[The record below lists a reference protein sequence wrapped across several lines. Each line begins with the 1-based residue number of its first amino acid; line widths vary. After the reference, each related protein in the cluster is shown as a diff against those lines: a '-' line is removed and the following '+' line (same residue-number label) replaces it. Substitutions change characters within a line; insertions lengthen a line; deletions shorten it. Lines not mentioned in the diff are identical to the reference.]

1 MRPVSLTITS
11 FGPFRETQRISFESL
26 AEIFLITGKTGSGKT
41 TVFDALMFALYG
53 KLPGTRDPKSIVSDY
68 MDENA
73 APSVELVFTTGGRRF
88 KIIRQPQFAR
98 KTAGGRELKTP
109 SPPTAALYRMEGS
122 SWKPVPGKLT
132 EINDCIEE
140 MLRLTADEFS
150 KIVLLPQGEFQK
162 FLVAD
167 TKDKTRLLEKL
178 FPTSRHE
185 EIGRIIKARYLDRKK
200 EADMTAA
207 ARESLA
213 AEFDPAAYDAALS
226 DLTEGLSATETLLS
240 RARQD
245 MSSATEALASARET
259 ESDFIELD
267 RNAAALKQMAEK
279 SGEIAEAG
287 RRASAAR
294 EALEIMP
301 VINARAEVMDE
312 IVSVKGKI
320 SAAEKFIE
328 SEKAALA
335 LVAGKEAAIP
345 GLESEIAKLT
355 EETGR
360 INSLLPRAKTLSDK
374 KTELKKLEESCS
386 QAADK
391 INVLKKK
398 LEKTV
403 SAKNTLRA
411 EIDQAEKKLLPYEEI
426 VRELADVSMRCADI
440 SAASAKN
447 AEAEKAA
454 QVISRSRTEMREHEE
469 RLALLKEEEAGLA
482 RRRDAS
488 TAAGLAHMLKKGEPC
503 PVCGSTEHPLPA
515 RGESFSPD
523 ESGRLASLSSV
534 ISAAEKA
541 IAGLAERAANH
552 SAILAALRAEITA
565 LSGDG
570 ETLAGISEKKKS
582 LEEKIKSLETMRA
595 GLAAEKKRYAGIE
608 DEAASLSADIEK
620 SSSDMRSALVARDT
634 LRNEIDSLSRECGD
648 PEKLSASVERH
659 KKEIAAKK
667 EKIDGIIKEKKDKE
681 LGIEGASR
689 RLDSLRESLESLE
702 LKKSGL
708 DGQISAEAAA
718 RGFASPDEARNAC
731 LEKSAILTLEKTV
744 REFQEEK
751 KSAEKALEFLMKKT
765 AGKQRPDTASIEK
778 RHAELSKSAAEIEK
792 KAGDERIRIH
802 ELKSRKERYDSL
814 TGTIDRLLR
823 ETESLAALSNDLNGR
838 NPKNL
843 TFQNFVL
850 GAYLEEVARHASA
863 RLHSMS
869 EERYTLVLNE
879 EISHGNREAG
889 LDLDVIDSFTGQKRS
904 VKSLSGGEKFMAS
917 IALAL
922 GLADVIQ
929 SRSGGVELDAIFIDE
944 GFGSLDDSALDRAL
958 GILDDI
964 RGDRMVGI
972 ISHVGELKNR
982 IPSII
987 HVIKGAGGSRIVTE

>member
-98 KTAGGRELKTP
+98 KTAGGRELKNP

-178 FPTSRHE
+178 FPTRRHE

-226 DLTEGLSATETLLS
+226 DLTAGLSATETLLS

-301 VINARAEVMDE
+301 VINARAAVMDE
-312 IVSVKGKI
+312 LVSVKGKI

-335 LVAGKEAAIP
+335 VVAGKEAAIP

-403 SAKNTLRA
+403 SSKNTLRA

-426 VRELADVSMRCADI
+426 VRELADVSLRCADI

-454 QVISRSRTEMREHEE
+454 QVISRSETEMREHEE

-488 TAAGLAHMLKKGEPC
+488 TAAGLAQMLKKGEPC

-515 RGESFSPD
+515 RGESFPPE
-523 ESGRLASLSSV
+523 ESGRLAFLSSA

-552 SAILAALRAEITA
+552 SALLAALRSEIAA
-565 LSGDG
+565 LSQNG
-570 ETLAGISEKKKS
+570 ESLAGISERKKS
-582 LEEKIKSLETMRA
+582 LEEKLKSLETMRT
-595 GLAAEKKRYAGIE
+595 GLAAEKKRYAGTE
-608 DEAASLSADIEK
+608 DEASSLSADIEK
-620 SSSDMRSALVARDT
+620 SSSGMRSALVARDT

-659 KKEIAAKK
+659 KKEIAAIK
-667 EKIDGIIKEKKDKE
+667 EKIDGIKKEKKDKE

-702 LKKSGL
+702 LRKSGL

-731 LEKSAILTLEKTV
+731 LEKNAILTLEKTV

-765 AGKQRPDTASIEK
+765 AGKQRPDTASLEK
-778 RHAELSKSAAEIEK
+778 RHAELSKSAAELEK

-814 TGTIDRLLR
+814 TGIIDRLLR

-850 GAYLEEVARHASA
+850 GAYLEEVARYASA

-869 EERYTLVLNE
+869 EERYTLALNE